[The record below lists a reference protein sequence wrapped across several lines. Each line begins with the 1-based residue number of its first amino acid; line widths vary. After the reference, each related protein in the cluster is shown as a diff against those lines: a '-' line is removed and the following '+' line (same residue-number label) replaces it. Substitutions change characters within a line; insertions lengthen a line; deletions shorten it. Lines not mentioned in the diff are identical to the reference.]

1 MGLCATL
8 GAVSAAAEGTDVGA
22 SGGVTGEVLTWGLA
36 VVSLGTFKRE
46 VPEGAVEGGLGE
58 RGSEG
63 GRISAVPGT

>member
-1 MGLCATL
+1 MQPLR
-8 GAVSAAAEGTDVGA
+8 
-22 SGGVTGEVLTWGLA
+22 VLTWGLA